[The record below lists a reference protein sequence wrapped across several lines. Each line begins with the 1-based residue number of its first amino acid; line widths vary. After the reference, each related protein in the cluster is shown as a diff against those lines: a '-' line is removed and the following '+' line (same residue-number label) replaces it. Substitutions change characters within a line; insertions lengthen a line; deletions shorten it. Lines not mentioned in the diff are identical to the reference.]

1 MNILKYNLFNRINAI
16 NSVEDFITS
25 SILLKDL
32 LGKQPSSLIIDS
44 IVKLLEDNNNDT
56 DEFISVSIESLK
68 TLLRFMSDFEHNQ
81 KPSSIEL
88 ICNGTFQMRWYMDK
102 NHLMTLRFNCHDNLY
117 YCIFLP
123 KGNNPNLE
131 LDTIVFNG
139 SIDYHTLINV
149 FFKCNPTSDILRE

>member
-1 MNILKYNLFNRINAI
+1 MINAI
-16 NSVEDFITS
+16 NSVDEFIAS
-25 SILLKDL
+25 SILLKNQFE
-32 LGKQPSSLIIDS
+32 KQSSSLIIDS
-44 IVKLLEDNNNDT
+44 IVKLLEDNENDT
-56 DEFISVSIESLK
+56 DEFISVSIEALK
-68 TLLRFMSDFEHNQ
+68 TLLRFMSDFEFNQ

-88 ICNGTFQMRWYMDK
+88 ICNGTLQLRWYIDK

-123 KGNNPNLE
+123 KCNNPNLE

-139 SIDYHTLINV
+139 SIDYHTFINV